1 MKLLCDGCGRV
12 EKVVLLPDNMMQ
24 FECGNVSEVTRQDL
38 DELFRRYG
46 GQR

>member
-1 MKLLCDGCGRV
+1 MKLLCDECGRY
-12 EKVVLLPDNMMQ
+12 EDIVLMSDNLMQ